1 MVKKVWLGVVLVL
14 SASAVAG
21 FFYANHH
28 AEQLMAGHIERSN
41 QQYLQLAEQGDMP
54 PIHMSYS
61 QLSANV
67 ITSSYKIQDL
77 TIGIAGVGDFITV
90 GQVELI
96 GLQRDGLPADG
107 AARLKDLKL
116 APQALASLP
125 KELADY
131 LATLVME
138 MSYQYK
144 YKAKTGDLTFQQE
157 LRVDHHFS
165 VNYRFALTGVTE
177 LWQFAENI
185 HGLTPEQQQRQSE
198 QPNYLP
204 DLMKKVGAIGVASG
218 SFVVE
223 NKAFLQQLFDQ
234 LAAAQITTDYAST
247 QQQLSSAIMHNPQIP
262 AVISEPVLNFL
273 KQPERLKL
281 SFQFQQ
287 PPTFSQMQDGSAMT
301 GIETAEDFIE
311 FAGITIAGNAVSR
324 RLLK

>member
-1 MVKKVWLGVVLVL
+1 MGKKVWLGAALLVSI
-14 SASAVAG
+14 SALAG

-61 QLSANV
+61 ELSANI
-67 ITSSYKIQDL
+67 ITSSYKIKDL
-77 TIGIAGVGDFITV
+77 HIGIAGMGDLVTA

-96 GLQRDGLPADG
+96 GLQRDGLPEDG

-116 APQALASLP
+116 AAHALSSLP
-125 KELADY
+125 PDLAAY
-131 LATLVME
+131 LSTLVME
-138 MSYQYK
+138 LSYQYN

-165 VNYRFALTGVTE
+165 LNYRFALTGVTD
-177 LWQFAENI
+177 LWHFAQHIQN
-185 HGLTPEQQQRQSE
+185 LTPEQQQQESE
-198 QPNYLP
+198 HPDYLP
-204 DLMKKVGAIGVASG
+204 GLMKKVGVIGVANG
-218 SFVVE
+218 SFEIE

-247 QQQLSSAIMHNPQIP
+247 QQQLRAALQQNQQIP
-262 AVISEPVLNFL
+262 ELIRQPVLDFL
-273 KQPERLKL
+273 QKPERLKL

-287 PPTFSQMQDGSAMT
+287 PPTFNQMQDGSAMA
-301 GIETAEDFIE
+301 GIETAEDFIS
-311 FAGITIAGNAVSR
+311 FASLSLSANSN
-324 RLLK
+324 

>member
-1 MVKKVWLGVVLVL
+1 MGKKVWLGAALLVSI
-14 SASAVAG
+14 SALAG

-61 QLSANV
+61 ELSANI
-67 ITSSYKIQDL
+67 ITSSYKIKDL
-77 TIGIAGVGDFITV
+77 HIGIAGMGDLVTV

-96 GLQRDGLPADG
+96 GLQRDGLPEDG

-116 APQALASLP
+116 AAHALSSLP
-125 KELADY
+125 PDLAAY
-131 LATLVME
+131 LSTLVME
-138 MSYQYK
+138 LSYQYN

-165 VNYRFALTGVTE
+165 LNYRFALTGVTD
-177 LWQFAENI
+177 LWHFAQHI
-185 HGLTPEQQQRQSE
+185 QKLTPEQQQQESE
-198 QPNYLP
+198 HPDYLP
-204 DLMKKVGAIGVASG
+204 GLMKKVGVIGVANG
-218 SFVVE
+218 SFEIE

-247 QQQLSSAIMHNPQIP
+247 QQQLRAALQQNQQIP
-262 AVISEPVLNFL
+262 ELIRQPVMNFL
-273 KQPERLKL
+273 QKPERLKL

-287 PPTFSQMQDGSAMT
+287 PPTFYQMQDGSAMA
-301 GIETAEDFIE
+301 GIETAEDFIS
-311 FAGITIAGNAVSR
+311 FASLSLSANSN
-324 RLLK
+324 

>member
-1 MVKKVWLGVVLVL
+1 MGKKLWLGVVLVL

-21 FFYANHH
+21 FLYANHH

-41 QQYLQLAEQGDMP
+41 QQYLELAEQGDMP

-67 ITSSYKIQDL
+67 ITSSYKIEDL
-77 TIGIAGVGDFITV
+77 HIGIAGLGDLVTV

-96 GLQRDGLPADG
+96 GLQRDGLPEDG

-116 APQALASLP
+116 APKALVSLP
-125 KELADY
+125 KDLADY
-131 LATLVME
+131 LATLLME

-144 YKAKTGDLTFQQE
+144 YKAKTGELTFQQE

-165 VNYRFALTGVTE
+165 LNYRFALTGVTE

-185 HGLTPEQQQRQSE
+185 HGLTPEQQQQQSE

-204 DLMKKVGAIGVASG
+204 DLMKKVGAIGIASG
-218 SFVVE
+218 SFEIE

-247 QQQLSSAIMHNPQIP
+247 QQQFSSALIHNPQIP
-262 AVISEPVLNFL
+262 DLIREPVLNFL

-287 PPTFSQMQDGSAMT
+287 PLTFSQMQDGSAMA
-301 GIETAEDFIE
+301 GIKTAEDFIN
-311 FAGITIAGNAVSR
+311 FASLSLSANSN
-324 RLLK
+324 

>member
-1 MVKKVWLGVVLVL
+1 MGKKVWLGAALLVSI
-14 SASAVAG
+14 SALAG

-61 QLSANV
+61 ELSANI
-67 ITSSYKIQDL
+67 ITSSYKIKDL
-77 TIGIAGVGDFITV
+77 HIGIAGMGDLVTA

-96 GLQRDGLPADG
+96 GLQRDGLPEDG

-116 APQALASLP
+116 AAHALSSLP
-125 KELADY
+125 PDLAAY
-131 LATLVME
+131 LSTLVME
-138 MSYQYK
+138 LSYQYN

-165 VNYRFALTGVTE
+165 LNYRFALTGVTD
-177 LWQFAENI
+177 LWHFAQHI
-185 HGLTPEQQQRQSE
+185 QKLTPEQQQQESE
-198 QPNYLP
+198 HPDYLP
-204 DLMKKVGAIGVASG
+204 GLMKKVGVIGVANG
-218 SFVVE
+218 SFEIE

-247 QQQLSSAIMHNPQIP
+247 QQQLRAALQQNQQIP
-262 AVISEPVLNFL
+262 ELIRQPVLDFL
-273 KQPERLKL
+273 QKPERLKL

-287 PPTFSQMQDGSAMT
+287 PPTFNQMQDGSAMA
-301 GIETAEDFIE
+301 GIETAEDFIS
-311 FAGITIAGNAVSR
+311 FASLSLRANSN
-324 RLLK
+324 